1 MTRAPLTHIR
11 RLATGG
17 ACVTCAAAMR
27 DRFLFSGRAP
37 PFATGDIKF
46 SKQFHLSHLNIVEF
60 PISPPELLDA

>member
-1 MTRAPLTHIR
+1 
-11 RLATGG
+11 
-17 ACVTCAAAMR
+17 MR